1 MRKIVCMILTLTVL
15 LSLGVP
21 AFALEAA
28 CQHTYGKTT
37 TARDQVDCHVQE
49 VQKYRICTKCGWVD
63 MIEEYTL
70 TNNIHLGPY
79 YYENETLDGIDYRC
93 KYCRNCGDLVSKSR
107 V

>member
-49 VQKYRICTKCGWVD
+49 CKSTEFAPNVVGW
-63 MIEEYTL
+63 T
-70 TNNIHLGPY
+70 
-79 YYENETLDGIDYRC
+79 
-93 KYCRNCGDLVSKSR
+93 
-107 V
+107 